1 MGTPSYIGDWTEW
14 EKDFSFYNET
24 KVRFSETDA
33 FGHLNNTNAF
43 VYFEEV
49 RLEFFKKAGLMQQWL
64 APDSEKMIV
73 VADMHCDYIKQ
84 VYFDESL
91 NIYMKIARIGNSS
104 ADVHYLVKNKN
115 GENCLTGRGA
125 VVQISKETGSSL
137 PWSDDDKERMNS
149 LQ

>member
-1 MGTPSYIGDWTEW
+1 MSTPSYIEDWTKW
-14 EKDFSFYNET
+14 ENDFSFYNEVT
-24 KVRFSETDA
+24 VRFSETDA

-49 RLEFFKKAGLMQQWL
+49 RLAFFKEVGLMQQWL

-91 NIYMKIARIGNSS
+91 EVYMKIARIGNSS
-104 ADVHYLVKNKN
+104 ADVHYLVKNTK
-115 GENCLTGRGA
+115 GEKCLTGRGA

-137 PWSDDDKERMNS
+137 AWSEEDKERMNS